1 MSDFESYEYVIKP
14 RKDGKNR
21 TKRTLLVLLY
31 IVFIFAWLFFG
42 LLTRILIP
50 LLALIPLTTWM
61 LVFAT
66 WRFVNVEYEYVIES
80 GVITFSRIY
89 GGRSR
94 RAAMEFDIRDAER
107 ILPLTAKSTSRLLDD
122 FDPTKEYSFIDSP
135 DSPDA
140 LIALCSDENGN
151 HITVA
156 FTADDRLKRVI
167 RLYNPAAVR
176 SADLPY

>member
-1 MSDFESYEYVIKP
+1 MSDFETYEYVIKP
-14 RKDGKNR
+14 QKDGKNR
-21 TKRTLLVLLY
+21 GKRALFILLY
-31 IVFIFAWLFFG
+31 VVFIFAWLFFG
-42 LLTRILIP
+42 LMTKIFIP

-80 GVITFSRIY
+80 GIITFSKIY
-89 GGRSR
+89 GGRTR
-94 RAAMEFDIRDAER
+94 RPAMVFDIRDAER
-107 ILPLTAKSTSRLLDD
+107 ILPFTEKSTARLLDD

-135 DSPDA
+135 SSPDA

-156 FTADDRLKRVI
+156 FTADDRLYRII
-167 RLYNPAAVR
+167 RLYNSAAVR
-176 SADLPY
+176 STELPH